1 MIEIKGVTKI
11 YNSKKKHNC
20 KSLDNIDLNLPNHGL
35 VFVIG
40 KSGSGKSTLLK
51 LIGGLDGLTS
61 GQIIVDDNDISL
73 LKEHQFSNYRNNHVG
88 FIFQDYHLIDDLT
101 VYENIKLTINLWGV
115 EETGQ
120 VKEALEKVG
129 LSGYENRFLTNYQV
143 EKDKELR

>member
-1 MIEIKGVTKI
+1 MIEINAVSKI

-51 LIGGLDGLTS
+51 LIGGLDSLTS
-61 GQIIVDDNDISL
+61 GQIIVDGNDISL

-101 VYENIKLTINLWGV
+101 VYENIKLTINL
-115 EETGQ
+115 
-120 VKEALEKVG
+120 
-129 LSGYENRFLTNYQV
+129 
-143 EKDKELR
+143 